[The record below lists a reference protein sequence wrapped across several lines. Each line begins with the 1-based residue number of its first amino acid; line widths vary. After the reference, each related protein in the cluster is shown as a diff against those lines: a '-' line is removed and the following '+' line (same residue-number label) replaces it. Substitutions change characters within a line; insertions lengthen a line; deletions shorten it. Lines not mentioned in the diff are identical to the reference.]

1 MISAIE
7 LSNITFNPSIQII
20 RFFKDF
26 EETSPGKFELSDD
39 FDLSTELFFID
50 TKESIDNIIKL
61 IILDPELTQ
70 SVKFGSIKYDFIINN
85 KNLYRK
91 VVIDSGS
98 IIDKFSTIPFEYG
111 YEEPSKDTLK
121 EFNEFIEATTFKY
134 ISDILDR
141 KNQNISEEM
150 RNLRLQASK
159 IQSLNILLKTDLFS
173 TADYV
178 GIVRDLLEILESKV
192 EKSEMI
198 PVISY
203 NGELS
208 KKDIL
213 KEIRSLKSSLD
224 ITYIK
229 MT

>member
-1 MISAIE
+1 MAHI
-7 LSNITFNPSIQII
+7 LSQ
-20 RFFKDF
+20 
-26 EETSPGKFELSDD
+26 EE
-39 FDLSTELFFID
+39 ID
-50 TKESIDNIIKL
+50 AL
-61 IILDPELTQ
+61 LDGVEVP
-70 SVKFGSIKYDFIINN
+70 
-85 KNLYRK
+85 
-91 VVIDSGS
+91 
-98 IIDKFSTIPFEYG
+98 
-111 YEEPSKDTLK
+111 
-121 EFNEFIEATTFKY
+121 TFKY

-213 KEIRSLKSSLD
+213 KEIRSLKYSLD
-224 ITYIK
+224 ITYTK

>member
-1 MISAIE
+1 MAHI
-7 LSNITFNPSIQII
+7 LSQ
-20 RFFKDF
+20 
-26 EETSPGKFELSDD
+26 EE
-39 FDLSTELFFID
+39 ID
-50 TKESIDNIIKL
+50 AL
-61 IILDPELTQ
+61 LDGVEVP
-70 SVKFGSIKYDFIINN
+70 
-85 KNLYRK
+85 
-91 VVIDSGS
+91 
-98 IIDKFSTIPFEYG
+98 
-111 YEEPSKDTLK
+111 
-121 EFNEFIEATTFKY
+121 TFKY
-134 ISDILDR
+134 ISDVLDA
-141 KNQNISEEM
+141 KNRNISEEI
-150 RNLRLQASK
+150 RNLKSQASK

-224 ITYIK
+224 ITYTK
-229 MT
+229 MS

>member
-1 MISAIE
+1 MAHILSQEEIDE
-7 LSNITFNPSIQII
+7 LLGGVEVP
-20 RFFKDF
+20 
-26 EETSPGKFELSDD
+26 
-39 FDLSTELFFID
+39 
-50 TKESIDNIIKL
+50 
-61 IILDPELTQ
+61 
-70 SVKFGSIKYDFIINN
+70 
-85 KNLYRK
+85 
-91 VVIDSGS
+91 
-98 IIDKFSTIPFEYG
+98 
-111 YEEPSKDTLK
+111 
-121 EFNEFIEATTFKY
+121 TFKY

-141 KNQNISEEM
+141 KNQNISEEISV
-150 RNLRLQASK
+150 LRSQASK
-159 IQSLNILLKTDLFS
+159 IQSLNILLKTDLFTTS
-173 TADYV
+173 DYV

-198 PVISY
+198 SEISY

>member
-1 MISAIE
+1 MADI
-7 LSNITFNPSIQII
+7 LSQ
-20 RFFKDF
+20 
-26 EETSPGKFELSDD
+26 EE
-39 FDLSTELFFID
+39 ID
-50 TKESIDNIIKL
+50 AL
-61 IILDPELTQ
+61 LD
-70 SVKFGSIKYDFIINN
+70 
-85 KNLYRK
+85 
-91 VVIDSGS
+91 VV
-98 IIDKFSTIPFEYG
+98 
-111 YEEPSKDTLK
+111 
-121 EFNEFIEATTFKY
+121 EAPTFKY

-178 GIVRDLLEILESKV
+178 GIVIDLLEILESKV